1 MCDWLPEMFPVS
13 PWGMNTYQKLYALFC
28 RDIRDAGLRL
38 SGTPIFIPREADA
51 EGFEQIFWHLTTR
64 NPKPVPRRL
73 KPYLELNENDRMP
86 DPRRCERMPW
96 INPVVSRTGSAPE
109 ILVWDY
115 EEGDGRI
122 KTYLWLKACDFV
134 VIFKKLRSG
143 RRLLVTSFYVDNKYT
158 RNNFQKKY
166 DACCPAQEKRRDAQT
181 ASPSPSTL
189 TSETGTVDEGL
200 SVAQPRSD
208 VKSENRNN
216 PKSDGAASSTTRQ
229 NDE

>member
-1 MCDWLPEMFPVS
+1 MCDWLPEMFAVS

-28 RDIRDAGLRL
+28 RDIRDAGLRF
-38 SGTPIFIPREADA
+38 SGTPIVIPREADA
-51 EGFEQIFWHLTTR
+51 DGIEEIFWHLTTR

-73 KPYLELNENDRMP
+73 KPYLELNEDDRLP
-86 DPRRCERMPW
+86 DPRRCERLPW
-96 INPVVSRTGSAPE
+96 INPVVSRACSAPE

-134 VIFKKLRSG
+134 VIFKKLRNG

-158 RNNFQKKY
+158 RNSFQKKY
-166 DACCPAQEKRRDAQT
+166 DACCPAQEIRRDAQT

-189 TSETGTVDEGL
+189 TSETGTVDEDLNIAQSGL
-200 SVAQPRSD
+200 D
-208 VKSENRNN
+208 VKSGIRND
-216 PKSDGAASSTTRQ
+216 PQPGESESATTREPAQ
-229 NDE
+229 